1 MIFDCNYFLLQAS
14 LGRES
19 NTVPKGY
26 GMYFRLSL
34 YLAEKLRYER
44 VKFSSNKDMECIFR
58 LDLSLIGGFAGEG
71 VKYASTEIWNVF

>member
-1 MIFDCNYFLLQAS
+1 MECILDCNSHITVLEAPLGREKNTVPQGYGMIFDCNYFLLKAS

-34 YLAEKLRYER
+34 YLAEKLR
-44 VKFSSNKDMECIFR
+44 
-58 LDLSLIGGFAGEG
+58 
-71 VKYASTEIWNVF
+71 